1 MCAPDLPAHEINN
14 QQMKIYYVSWSEN
27 KAGEENRG
35 KSKFLPVWSGK
46 ALLGELCLIVED
58 LSQREDIEMTE
69 K

>member
-1 MCAPDLPAHEINN
+1 MCAPELPAHEINN
-14 QQMKIYYVSWSEN
+14 QQMKISYVSWSEN
-27 KAGEENRG
+27 KAGEENRE

-46 ALLGELCLIVED
+46 AVLGELCLIAED